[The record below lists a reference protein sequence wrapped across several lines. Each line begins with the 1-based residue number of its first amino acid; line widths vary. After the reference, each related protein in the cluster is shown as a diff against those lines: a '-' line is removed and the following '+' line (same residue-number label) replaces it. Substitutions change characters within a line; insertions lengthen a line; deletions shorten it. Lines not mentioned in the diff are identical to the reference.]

1 MTYRTIVF
9 AYDGS
14 AEGQAALAEGI
25 ELASLVGARC
35 HLLAV
40 MSVPPEAKYAQVVV
54 PEDCIDE
61 DCARTR
67 RILQEGV
74 ERFREAG
81 LEVDGVIRVGE
92 AAPVIGSDRVVFR
105 STASGAEYGHVA
117 SVPLTDPSG
126 PRAISDEARAVL
138 ESHRV
143 DPTPT
148 RRTS

>member
-25 ELASLVGARC
+25 ELARLVGARC

-40 MSVPPEAKYAQVVV
+40 MAVPREAKYAQVVV
-54 PEDCIDE
+54 PEDCLDE

-92 AAPVIGSDRVVFR
+92 AAPVIGEYAAEVEADLVVVGHRRRGPLDRWWHGSVGHSLLDSLPCSLLVAMPR
-105 STASGAEYGHVA
+105 SE
-117 SVPLTDPSG
+117 
-126 PRAISDEARAVL
+126 EANG
-138 ESHRV
+138 
-143 DPTPT
+143 
-148 RRTS
+148 

>member
-54 PEDCIDE
+54 PEDCLDE
-61 DCARTR
+61 DYARINH
-67 RILQEGV
+67 ILEEGI
-74 ERFREAG
+74 ERFRNAG
-81 LEVDGVIRVGE
+81 LEVDGVVRVGE
-92 AAPVIGSDRVVFR
+92 AAPVIGEYAEEVHADLVVVGHRRRGPLDRWWHGSV
-105 STASGAEYGHVA
+105 GHSLLDTLPCSLLVA
-117 SVPLTDPSG
+117 MKHQ
-126 PRAISDEARAVL
+126 EANA
-138 ESHRV
+138 
-143 DPTPT
+143 
-148 RRTS
+148 